1 MTKRWIII
9 CLTVFLT
16 VGVTYRCPAP
26 LIFTPG
32 EGWSYETPGSAGEW
46 LRDRAED
53 QYNTAQELYDN
64 KDYKTSLKAAKRVI
78 RQWPFSDFA
87 PGAQYIAGLSYEAMS
102 RDEKAFK
109 EYQHLLDTYPTSKHY
124 DEALNR
130 QYVIANKFLGG
141 KRFRLW
147 GLIPLYKSMKKT
159 TDMYQELIDNGPFS
173 EVAPKAQMKIGT
185 AKENQ
190 KKFAEAVK
198 AYEKAA
204 DKYNKQPN
212 VVSDALYRAGLALL
226 KEAKTAEY
234 DQGAAIKAIDIFTDF
249 MALFPEDERLEE
261 ARGHIDDLRVEQARG
276 SLMIARF
283 YDKKNV
289 TEGALTYY
297 NDVVDILNRLLNDPD
312 HPFAVEAKERI
323 TKLKKDNPTTAS
335 TEATSETAED
345 QS

>member
-1 MTKRWIII
+1 M

-16 VGVTYRCPAP
+16 VGVTYHCPAP

-53 QYNTAQELYDN
+53 QYNAAQEFYD
-64 KDYKTSLKAAKRVI
+64 KEDYKTSLKAAKRVI

-87 PGAQYIAGLSYEAMS
+87 PGAQYLAGLSYEAMS

-124 DEALNR
+124 DDSLNR
-130 QYVIANKFLGG
+130 QYAIANKFLAG

-159 TDMYQELIDNGPFS
+159 TEMYQDLIDNGPYS
-173 EVAPKAQMKIGT
+173 EVAPKAQMNIGT
-185 AKENQ
+185 AKEKQ

-212 VVSDALYRAGLALL
+212 VVSDALYRAGMALL

-234 DQGAAIKAIDIFTDF
+234 DQGAALKAIDIFTDF
-249 MALFPEDERLEE
+249 IALFPEDDRLEE
-261 ARGHIDDLRVEQARG
+261 ARGHIDELRIEQARG

-283 YDKKNV
+283 YDKKNAID
-289 TEGALTYY
+289 GALTYY

-323 TKLKKDNPTTAS
+323 TKLKKNTPSPAS
-335 TEATSETAED
+335 TEVTAENAETRL
-345 QS
+345 

>member
-1 MTKRWIII
+1 M

-53 QYNTAQELYDN
+53 QYNAAQEFYDK

-87 PGAQYIAGLSYEAMS
+87 PGAQYLAGLSYEAMS

-124 DEALNR
+124 DDSLNR
-130 QYVIANKFLGG
+130 QYVIANKFLAG

-159 TDMYQELIDNGPFS
+159 TEMYQGLIENGPYS
-173 EVAPKAQMKIGT
+173 EVAPKAQMNIGT
-185 AKENQ
+185 AKEKQ

-212 VVSDALYRAGLALL
+212 VVSDALYRAGMALL

-234 DQGAAIKAIDIFTDF
+234 DQGAASKAIDIFTDF
-249 MALFPEDERLEE
+249 IALFPEDERLEE
-261 ARGHIDDLRVEQARG
+261 ARGHIDELRIEQARG

-283 YDKKNV
+283 YDKKKSID
-289 TEGALTYY
+289 GALTYY

-312 HPFAVEAKERI
+312 HPFAVEAKDRI
-323 TKLKKDNPTTAS
+323 TKLKKNNPTPAS
-335 TEATSETAED
+335 TEVAPDNAETR
-345 QS
+345 S

>member
-1 MTKRWIII
+1 M

-46 LRDRAED
+46 MRDRAED
-53 QYNTAQELYDN
+53 QYTAAQELYDN
-64 KDYKTSLKAAKRVI
+64 KDYKTALKASKRVI

-87 PGAQYIAGLSYEAMS
+87 PGAQYLAGLSYEAMS

-109 EYQHLLDTYPTSKHY
+109 EYQQLLETYPTSEHY
-124 DEALNR
+124 DDSLKR
-130 QYVIANKFLGG
+130 QFAIANKFLAG

-147 GLIPLYKSMKKT
+147 GLFPLYKSMKKT
-159 TDMYQELIDNGPFS
+159 TDMYQELIENGPYS
-173 EVAPKAQMKIGT
+173 EVAPKAQMNIGT

-204 DKYNKQPN
+204 DKYNKQPG
-212 VVSDALYRAGLALL
+212 VVSDALYRAGIALL

-234 DQGAAIKAIDIFTDF
+234 DQGAASKAIDIFTDF
-249 MALFPEDERLEE
+249 IALFPEDERLDEV
-261 ARGHIDDLRVEQARG
+261 RSHIDDLRIEQARG

-283 YDKKNV
+283 YDKKNAI
-289 TEGALTYY
+289 EGALTYY

-312 HPFAVEAKERI
+312 HPFAQEAKERI
-323 TKLKKDNPTTAS
+323 TKLKKDSPTPASADVAPQGPNP
-335 TEATSETAED
+335 

>member
-1 MTKRWIII
+1 M

-53 QYNTAQELYDN
+53 QYNTAQEFYD
-64 KDYKTSLKAAKRVI
+64 KHDYKTSLKAAKRVI
-78 RQWPFSDFA
+78 SQWPFSDFA
-87 PGAQYIAGLSYEAMS
+87 PGAQYLSGRSYEAMN

-109 EYQHLLDTYPTSKHY
+109 EYQHLLDTYPTSEQY
-124 DEALNR
+124 DDSLNR
-130 QYVIANKFLGG
+130 QFAIANKYLAG
-141 KRFRLW
+141 KKFRLW
-147 GLIPLYKSMKKT
+147 GLFPLYKSMKKT
-159 TDMYQELIDNGPFS
+159 TEMYEGLIDNGPYS
-173 EVAPKAQMKIGT
+173 EVAPKAQMNIGA
-185 AKENQ
+185 AKEKQ

-204 DKYNKQPN
+204 DKYNKQPG
-212 VVSDALYRAGLALL
+212 VVSDALYKAGMALL

-234 DQGAAIKAIDIFTDF
+234 DQGAASKAIDVFTDF
-249 MALFPEDERLEE
+249 IALFPEDTRLEE
-261 ARGHIDDLRVEQARG
+261 ARGHIDELRIEQARG

-283 YDKKNV
+283 YDKKNAID
-289 TEGALTYY
+289 GALTYY

-312 HPFAVEAKERI
+312 HPFALEARDRI
-323 TKLKKDNPTTAS
+323 TQLKKTTSTPAT
-335 TEATSETAED
+335 TEATQESVETR
-345 QS
+345 S